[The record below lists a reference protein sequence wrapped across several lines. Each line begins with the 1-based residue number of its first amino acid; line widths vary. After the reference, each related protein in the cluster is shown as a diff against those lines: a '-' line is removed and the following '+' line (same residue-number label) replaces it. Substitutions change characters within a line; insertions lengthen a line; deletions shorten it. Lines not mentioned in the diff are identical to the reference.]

1 METTTPNMPIQQD
14 EDKDVSTMNQTQ
26 NPNLVTNQIT
36 SIQQEQQDGDASP
49 LNQTNNPNAV
59 MSNPIAED
67 ETTLTTTE
75 CQNRVSDLPND
86 ILAEILKLL
95 PAKTLVRFKCVCKP
109 WGTLL
114 TDSIFIKSHLE
125 RNRTMFQSDL
135 KTNTRL
141 ILARYCDTL
150 LSTVDSEAK
159 NVMQAEELDFPLLKN
174 LPYYVKGHSD
184 GLLCLVVN
192 DGDEGMLVV
201 YNPSIQ
207 QYRKLPNPAD
217 FRSTRE
223 AIGIGFDDKIKD
235 YKVVRVPSNYC
246 KMKVPGY
253 KPKVEVLE
261 LKANTW
267 RQIPDEDILPYYVE
281 HIFQSTEVN
290 GGLYWLV
297 EDNRRNSLIMRFDL
311 AEEKFKVV
319 KPPSEE
325 FKRNVSWIGPLKDLL
340 CVVHTRRLSEVHV
353 WATNDDMTW
362 RKIMTSSKYSEPPA
376 SDLFKDTFRYM
387 PLCYT
392 EKGAVLMSVRG
403 ERFLT
408 FDNRENKFEHVDIL
422 DAKNWLQETMYCE
435 SLVSPG
441 VGVHQTEAA
450 ASSGTAIN
458 YLTAEDE
465 AEEDNEEQAEN
476 SSSVLR
482 MMSSLKR
489 ELANLL
495 ACTVGLGSRHAQG

>member
-14 EDKDVSTMNQTQ
+14 EAKDVSTMKQTQ

-67 ETTLTTTE
+67 ETTLTTE
-75 CQNRVSDLPND
+75 SQNRVSDLPND
-86 ILAEILKLL
+86 ILAEILKCL

-159 NVMQAEELDFPLLKN
+159 NVMQEEELDFPLLKN
-174 LPYYVKGHSD
+174 LPYYVKGHFD

-223 AIGIGFDDKIKD
+223 AIGIGFDDTIKD

-311 AEEKFKVV
+311 AEEKFKMV
-319 KPPSEE
+319 KPPEE

-353 WATNDDMTW
+353 WATNDDMT
-362 RKIMTSSKYSEPPA
+362 
-376 SDLFKDTFRYM
+376 
-387 PLCYT
+387 
-392 EKGAVLMSVRG
+392 
-403 ERFLT
+403 
-408 FDNRENKFEHVDIL
+408 
-422 DAKNWLQETMYCE
+422 
-435 SLVSPG
+435 
-441 VGVHQTEAA
+441 
-450 ASSGTAIN
+450 
-458 YLTAEDE
+458 
-465 AEEDNEEQAEN
+465 
-476 SSSVLR
+476 
-482 MMSSLKR
+482 
-489 ELANLL
+489 
-495 ACTVGLGSRHAQG
+495 

>member
-1 METTTPNMPIQQD
+1 METTTPNMSIQPD
-14 EDKDVSTMNQTQ
+14 EDKYVSTMNQTQ

-75 CQNRVSDLPND
+75 NQNRVSDLPND

-159 NVMQAEELDFPLLKN
+159 NVMQAEDLDFPLLKN

-201 YNPSIQ
+201 YDPSSPGPEIFRYGSSIQ

-281 HIFQSTEVN
+281 HIFQSNEVN

-319 KPPSEE
+319 KHPPEE

-392 EKGAVLMSVRG
+392 EKG
-403 ERFLT
+403 
-408 FDNRENKFEHVDIL
+408 DNV
-422 DAKNWLQETMYCE
+422 YCE
-435 SLVSPG
+435 SLVLPG

-495 ACTVGLGSRHAQG
+495 ACTAGLSSRHAQG